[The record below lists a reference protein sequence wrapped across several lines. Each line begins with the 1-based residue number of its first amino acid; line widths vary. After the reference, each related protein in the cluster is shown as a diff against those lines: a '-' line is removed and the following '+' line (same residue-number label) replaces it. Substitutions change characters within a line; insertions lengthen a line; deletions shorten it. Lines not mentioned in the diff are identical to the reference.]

1 VVVGSSISDL
11 NSAWITTSAKVVA
24 RSLEVTIQWTFD
36 DFFTQYWRMRLLD
49 GSVIENIVGNLK
61 AYKRVC
67 SSKRI

>member
-1 VVVGSSISDL
+1 VVVGSLISDL